1 MGRLSRSASSARRA
15 EAMLLLSQNVK
26 LGDMA
31 TLWGLTEG
39 GARAYIRRLSD
50 PVASTTPLRSKTS
63 NPNYGRY
70 KMYGN
75 EPRWQNADPSTL
87 SPEHKAYALLMGIK
101 PSRYAWLLQCPRGGN
116 AGGDKKNRS
125 LR

>member
-1 MGRLSRSASSARRA
+1 
-15 EAMLLLSQNVK
+15 MLLLSQNVK
-26 LGDMA
+26 LGDIA

-50 PVASTTPLRSKTS
+50 APAAASTLLRSTAV

-75 EPRWQNADPSTL
+75 EPKWQNADPSTL
-87 SPEHKAYALLMGIK
+87 SPQDLDYALRMDIK
-101 PSRYAWLLQCPRGGN
+101 PSRYAWLMQCPKGGN